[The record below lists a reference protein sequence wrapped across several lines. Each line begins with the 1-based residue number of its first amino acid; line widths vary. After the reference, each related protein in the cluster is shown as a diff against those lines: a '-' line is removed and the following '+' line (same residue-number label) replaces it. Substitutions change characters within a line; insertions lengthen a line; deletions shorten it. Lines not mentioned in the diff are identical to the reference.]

1 MDKDKLIGTR
11 LDGRYELTDLVGE
24 GGMANVYRASDV
36 LDNRVVAVKILK
48 NEYSE
53 SEEFQRRFR
62 DESKAIAMM
71 SHPNIVKIY
80 DMGFSDKMQYIV
92 MEYIDGITLKDYIDS
107 EHVLNWKDAV
117 HFVVQILRALQHAH
131 NRGIVHRDIKPQNIM
146 LLTDGTIKVMDFGIA
161 KFAREESRTATDQAI
176 GTVHYISPEQARGD
190 VTDAKSDLYSVGVMF
205 YEMLTGRKPFD
216 TDNPVSIAVMHMQN
230 VAVRPRDINPNI
242 PSGLEEI
249 IMHAMEKD
257 ASKRYQTA
265 AEMIRDIEAF
275 KANNQIIFGYYNA
288 PEPTQYFTPPETGN
302 RRAPQ
307 RERVA
312 YEQNGGG
319 GRGDYYEDYPPE
331 NEPEPEQSKSLV
343 IPILTA
349 VTIVVLV
356 VAAIVIFLIVGQGT
370 NGSNSSTDEVPKV
383 IGMNYDDAVL
393 NYPNIDF
400 EVAEQDYTDKYEENI
415 IYKQSIEAG
424 QFVKKNKD
432 GKIEL
437 AVAVS
442 KGVQKVQIPDLTNYT
457 AQEAEDALKAL
468 GLTAEQKKTQSTSE
482 ENIEAD
488 HVIRTDPAMNE
499 EVAVG
504 SNVVIYV
511 SQGVAVDETDVP
523 KFVGMTREDA
533 QKEAD
538 SRKLKL
544 EITEVPSTEE
554 KGIVTEQ
561 DPEPGKVVVSGS
573 TIKLNV
579 SNGEQPEGEV
589 TYGLENLPVSSM
601 SGMYTLSFTTDEDG
615 VIASRQFVAESLTNA
630 SVSVKVKGKGSKV
643 VKVLITSAQSG
654 KTEVLGTYT
663 FDFANKKFTASSENI
678 EGALSGVAV
687 QTVPAVTAAPVETAA
702 PGGAPS
708 EVE

>member
-11 LDGRYELTDLVGE
+11 LDGRYELTELVGE
-24 GGMANVYRASDV
+24 GGMADVYRAVDV

-48 NEYSE
+48 QEYSE

-117 HFVVQILRALQHAH
+117 HFVIQILRALQHAH
-131 NRGIVHRDIKPQNIM
+131 SRGIVHRDIKPQNIM

-257 ASKRYQTA
+257 SAKRYQTA
-265 AEMIRDIEAF
+265 ADMIRDIEAF

-288 PEPTQYFTPPETGN
+288 PEQTQYFTPPEEN
-302 RRAPQ
+302 RNRTPQ
-307 RERVA
+307 RR
-312 YEQNGGG
+312 NGYDSGS
-319 GRGDYYEDYPPE
+319 RPDYYENNYREE
-331 NEPEPEQSKSLV
+331 NEPEQEQSKSLV
-343 IPILTA
+343 VPILTA
-349 VTIVVLV
+349 VTIVVVV
-356 VAAIVIFLIVGQGT
+356 VAAIVIFLLVGQGT
-370 NGSNSSTDEVPKV
+370 NGSSGSTDEVPKV

-393 NYPNIDF
+393 NYPNIEF
-400 EVAEQDYTDKYEENI
+400 EVAEQEYTDKYEENI
-415 IYKQSIEAG
+415 IYKQNVEAG

-442 KGVQKVQIPDLTNYT
+442 KGIQKVQIPDLTNYT

-488 HVIRTDPAMNE
+488 HVIRTEPGKDE
-499 EVAVG
+499 EVAGG

-511 SQGVAVDETDVP
+511 SQGIAVDETDVP
-523 KFVGMTREDA
+523 KFIGMSQEDA
-533 QKEAD
+533 KKEAD
-538 SRKLKL
+538 SRGLKL
-544 EITEVPSTEE
+544 EVTEAPSTEE

-573 TIKLNV
+573 TVKLTV
-579 SNGEQPEGEV
+579 SNGEEPEGEV
-589 TYGLENLPVSSM
+589 TYGLENLPVSEM

-615 VIASRQFVAESLTNA
+615 VIASRQFVAESLTDA
-630 SVSVKVKGKGSKV
+630 SVSVKVKGKGSKT
-643 VKVLITSAQSG
+643 VKVSITSAQSG

-663 FDFANKKFTASSENI
+663 FDFAGKKFTASSENI
-678 EGALSGVAV
+678 SGAIEGVAV
-687 QTVPAVTAAPVETAA
+687 PTVPVTTTVPAETAA
-702 PGGAPS
+702 PDNAG